1 MQLVVGYRWA
11 APRARVAFFPW
22 AVGWLQAEPVDHGTF
37 PSIIAKRVLPARK
50 SALLD
55 RFS

>member
-11 APRARVAFFPW
+11 APRARVAFFP
-22 AVGWLQAEPVDHGTF
+22 EPVDHGTF